1 MELPAMVLFIVLLLS
16 SHLGAASVSDRKLYV
31 VYTGRRASHEDIHAA
46 HKHNHA
52 TLANVLGSSEAVQ
65 DSMIYS
71 YKHGMRGFAAFLTN
85 EQADAIAKKDG
96 VLSVISNKLHK
107 VHTTQSWSFLAGMP
121 AQTWTGTEEWYSKKA
136 QNVIIGMLDSG
147 IWPESKSFHDDGMEP
162 VPKRWRGACVPGEK
176 FTTDDCNKKIIGA
189 RFYFKGINAEA
200 PLNASGAN
208 FTLSARD
215 DDGHGTHTAS
225 TAAGRVV
232 LRASFP
238 GNIASGTARGGAP
251 LARLA
256 IYKVC
261 WNDFCSDADILAAID
276 DAIADGVDIISMSLG
291 PNPPQS
297 DFFSDTISI
306 GSFHAMRHGIF
317 VSCSAGN
324 SGVPGSAA
332 NVAPWIATVGASSID
347 RDLASNVVLGNN
359 MSIKGEAANPDSIAA
374 PWSKLV
380 PASSIPAPGVPSVN
394 ASFCQNNTLDASKV
408 KGNIILCLQPS
419 ALDSRPLK
427 SLVIKQLGGVGMILV
442 DEIAKDI
449 AESYFLPATNVGAKE
464 GAVIA
469 TYLNQT
475 SSPVATIL
483 PTKTVR
489 NFKPAP
495 AVAVFSSRG
504 PNSVTPE
511 ILKPDITAPGV
522 SILAAWSPVATKAV
536 GGRSVDF
543 NIVSGTSMSCPH
555 ITGVAANLIAKFPR
569 WSPAAIK
576 SAIMTTAST
585 LDNTGAAIN
594 NQFFQT
600 VSGPFDFG
608 AGHVRPN
615 LSLRPGLVYDT
626 GFHDYVSFLCSI
638 GSLKQLHNI
647 THDDTPCPSAPIAP
661 HNLNYPSIAVTLQRQ
676 RKTVVCRTVTN
687 VGTPQSLYKA
697 TVKAPSGVVVNVVP
711 ECLSFEEL
719 HEKKSFTVEFSAQAS
734 SNGSF
739 AFGSL
744 TWSDGRHDVTS
755 PIAALTS

>member
-16 SHLGAASVSDRKLYV
+16 SHLGAASVSDRK
-31 VYTGRRASHEDIHAA
+31 TRH
-46 HKHNHA
+46 
-52 TLANVLGSSEAVQ
+52 SSEAVQ

-85 EQADAIAKKDG
+85 EQADAIASTYLSWKTTALITSSRCAEKDG

-162 VPKRWRGACVPGEK
+162 VPKRWRGACVPA
-176 FTTDDCNKKIIGA
+176 DLLRLCRKIIGA

-359 MSIKGEAANPDSIAA
+359 MSIKVGWSFGSSQVLTWKHFDRGRQQIRTYIEELLETYFPLYAAC
-374 PWSKLV
+374 
-380 PASSIPAPGVPSVN
+380 
-394 ASFCQNNTLDASKV
+394 SFCQNNTLDASKV

-475 SSPVATIL
+475 
-483 PTKTVR
+483 R
-489 NFKPAP
+489 Q
-495 AVAVFSSRG
+495 
-504 PNSVTPE
+504 
-511 ILKPDITAPGV
+511 PDITAPGV

>member
-16 SHLGAASVSDRKLYV
+16 SHLGAASVSDRK
-31 VYTGRRASHEDIHAA
+31 TRH
-46 HKHNHA
+46 
-52 TLANVLGSSEAVQ
+52 SSEAVQ

-85 EQADAIAKKDG
+85 EQADAIASTYLSWKTTALITPSCCAEKDG

-176 FTTDDCNKKIIGA
+176 FTRDDCNKKIIGA

-359 MSIKGEAANPDSIAA
+359 MSIKVGWSFGSSQVLTWKHFDRGRQQIRTVWLHPGAGSFLLAASQ
-374 PWSKLV
+374 LLE
-380 PASSIPAPGVPSVN
+380 
-394 ASFCQNNTLDASKV
+394 F
-408 KGNIILCLQPS
+408 
-419 ALDSRPLK
+419 R
-427 SLVIKQLGGVGMILV
+427 LGGVGMILV

-464 GAVIA
+464 D
-469 TYLNQT
+469 

-576 SAIMTTAST
+576 SAIMTT
-585 LDNTGAAIN
+585 
-594 NQFFQT
+594 
-600 VSGPFDFG
+600 
-608 AGHVRPN
+608 GHVRPN

-676 RKTVVCRTVTN
+676 RKTVVYRTVTN

-755 PIAALTS
+755 PIAVLTS